1 MSDNSVRRMTRT
13 YSGGDTFTSW
23 GVVRGDSFYT
33 FGDGDEG
40 REVAERAAEEIAADP
55 DPDAGYCGSL
65 LSYWSDAELEAE

>member
-1 MSDNSVRRMTRT
+1 MTRS
-13 YSGGDTFTSW
+13 YSDGDTFTSW

-40 REVAERAAEEIAADP
+40 REIAERAAEEIVA

-65 LSYWSDAELEAE
+65 LSYWSDADLEAE